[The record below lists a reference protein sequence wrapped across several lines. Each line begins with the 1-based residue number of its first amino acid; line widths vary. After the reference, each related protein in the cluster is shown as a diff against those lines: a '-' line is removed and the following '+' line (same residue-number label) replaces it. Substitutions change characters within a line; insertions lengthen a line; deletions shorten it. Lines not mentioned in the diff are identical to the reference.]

1 MKVYKDIAS
10 FNKLDYAV
18 VTSGTFDGVHI
29 GHQKIIKR
37 LTAIADK
44 TGGETVLITFW
55 PHPRL
60 ILYPHQP
67 FKLLNSIEEKT
78 GLLEHYGIEHLIII
92 PFTRSFS
99 EWSSEKFIREI
110 LVKSIGTK
118 KLVIGYNHRFGKHR
132 SGSFKVLKK
141 DGPLY
146 GFDVEEIP
154 RQEIDHVGISSTK
167 IRKALEAGKVEVAAE
182 FLDRPYSIACT
193 VTEGDKLGREIGF
206 PTANL
211 KVTFGQK
218 LIPADGIYAVK
229 VKYEGKYY
237 SGMLNIGYRPTVEGK
252 TRRIEVHIL
261 DFNKEIYN
269 ESLSVYFY
277 KQIRTEIR
285 FPDINAL
292 RHQLEKDKISVIS
305 YFNDNKIAIIKP

>member
-1 MKVYKDIAS
+1 MKVYRDIAA
-10 FNKLDYAV
+10 FNKLEYAV

-37 LTAIADK
+37 LTDVAVK

-78 GLLEHYGIEHLIII
+78 RLLEHYGIDHLIII

-99 EWSSEKFIREI
+99 EWSSEKFIRDI
-110 LVKSIGTK
+110 LVKHIGTK

-132 SGSFKVLKK
+132 SGSFEVLKK
-141 DGPLY
+141 DGPIY
-146 GFDVEEIP
+146 GFEVEEIP
-154 RQEIDHVGISSTK
+154 KQEIDHVGISSTK
-167 IRKALEAGKVEVAAE
+167 IRKALEAGDVEVAAE
-182 FLDRPYSIACT
+182 FLDRPYSMTCT

-211 KVTFGQK
+211 KVSFDQK

-229 VKYEGKYY
+229 VEYGKEYY
-237 SGMLNIGYRPTVEGK
+237 YGMLNIGYRPTFEGK
-252 TRRIEVHIL
+252 TKRMEVHIL
-261 DFNKEIYN
+261 NFNKEIYN
-269 ESLSVYFY
+269 ETLSVYFY

-285 FPDINAL
+285 FSDINAL
-292 RHQLEKDKISVIS
+292 RDQLEKDKLSVIS
-305 YFNDNKIAIIKP
+305 YFKNNKTAIIKP

>member
-1 MKVYKDIAS
+1 MKVYNDITS
-10 FNKLDYAV
+10 FSKLDYAV

-37 LTAIADK
+37 LRDVAMK
-44 TGGETVLITFW
+44 NRGETVLITFW

-60 ILYPHQP
+60 VLYPHQP

-78 GLLEHYGIEHLIII
+78 RLLEHYGIDHLIII
-92 PFTRSFS
+92 PFTKSFS

-110 LVKSIGTK
+110 LVESIGTK

-132 SGSFKVLKK
+132 AGSFEILKK
-141 DGPLY
+141 DGPVY
-146 GFDVEEIP
+146 GFEVEEIP
-154 RQEIDHVGISSTK
+154 KQEIDHVGISSTK
-167 IRKALEAGKVEVAAE
+167 IRKALEAGKVEIAAE
-182 FLDRPYSIACT
+182 FLDRPYSMDCR

-211 KVTFGQK
+211 DIPFVQK

-229 VKYEGKYY
+229 VRHAQKYY
-237 SGMLNIGYRPTVEGK
+237 SGMLNIGYRPTIGGK
-252 TRRIEVHIL
+252 IKRMEVHIFGF
-261 DFNKEIYN
+261 DQEIYN
-269 ESLSVYFY
+269 ETLTVYFY
-277 KQIRTEIR
+277 KQIRTEVR

-292 RHQLEKDKISVIS
+292 REQLEKDKHSVIS
-305 YFNDNKIAIIKP
+305 YFSQNKITAIKP